1 MWVGGHWQEI
11 GEGREVSPGSRYLCP
26 LLSLLCCIFAK
37 AARVCPGHSSA
48 RQSPPMQRLPLVPT
62 LSLFHQAWGG
72 NCFPWL
78 LSPGCFMAVGGALN
92 LPHTFVSNLPI
103 KPSSITPLS
112 VAAVACQDPGW
123 WMKPTPSKVSSFPY
137 TTLGEING
145 MATKA
150 TGWGKAWFYFHHN
163 FLLSLPCLGHKIGA
177 KWIAMATDSFA
188 LINGR
193 GLVLEA
199 GERIP
204 TGSKWLNKL
213 RRNTYSIL
221 RSSELQHSEIAPSSA
236 EPGPISRWTRS

>member
-1 MWVGGHWQEI
+1 MGPASGVGGGGW
-11 GEGREVSPGSRYLCP
+11 GSGAGTGRRSGREERLVQGPGIYAPC
-26 LLSLLCCIFAK
+26 SLLTVLNFAG

-48 RQSPPMQRLPLVPT
+48 RQFPSMRRLPLVPT
-62 LSLFHQAWGG
+62 PPLFHQARGG

-78 LSPGCFMAVGGALN
+78 LSPGCFMALGGALN
-92 LPHTFVSNLPI
+92 LPHTFVSNPPI

-137 TTLGEING
+137 TTLGGING

-150 TGWGKAWFYFHHN
+150 TGWGKAWFYFNHN
-163 FLLSLPCLGHKIGA
+163 FLLSLPRLGHTIGA
-177 KWIAMATDSFA
+177 KRRAMATDSLT

-204 TGSKWLNKL
+204 TGSKWLNK
-213 RRNTYSIL
+213 
-221 RSSELQHSEIAPSSA
+221 
-236 EPGPISRWTRS
+236 